1 MFERSRRK
9 SRRRL
14 TIGITDIP
22 LVTQPSQSGKKR
34 GYPRLKNSRA
44 VFGFSAGILLS
55 LTSVGCGSGNFI
67 PLPPSSVTA
76 TSNPLVAQY
85 SLHHFRR
92 GMSAWVEFGTDTT
105 YGRQTSV
112 TTASVTPPFD
122 QTVNILVAGMKPQ
135 TTYHMR
141 AHVTTLSGPWVDDD
155 HTFTTGALPT
165 SLPAPQIS
173 VGFPAA
179 TAGAARPAP
188 GVELLSLTS
197 SSTLQALATDL
208 QGNVIWYCPIGA
220 SPIKQYPNGDY
231 IMNDISSLAEVDLAC
246 RTVRDVS
253 LQQVSQSLQAQG
265 YSFNLLNFSHDVLL
279 LPSGHW
285 IGLIQIS
292 QNFTDLPGY
301 PGTLAILGDLL
312 VDIDPNGNVVWHWS
326 AFDHLD
332 LNRHLFGLPD
342 WTHSNALVYTPDG
355 NLLLSMRN
363 QSWILKINYANGT
376 GSGNVLWTLGEGG
389 DFTIVGGDPS
399 DWFYAQHDPNILSTS
414 GSQTTLA
421 VFDDGDQRIGSDG
434 VACGSAPP
442 CYTRATIFQIDE
454 SAYLATLLWEDTPG
468 LYTPWGGSIA
478 VLSNG
483 NVEFTMSQ
491 PFPSQP
497 AGSQIMEVTQ
507 TGDPQTV
514 WQMVITGTNAYRGNR
529 IPSLY
534 PGVTWTQ

>member
-1 MFERSRRK
+1 M
-9 SRRRL
+9 
-14 TIGITDIP
+14 
-22 LVTQPSQSGKKR
+22 
-34 GYPRLKNSRA
+34 
-44 VFGFSAGILLS
+44 GILLA
-55 LTSVGCGSGNFI
+55 LTSVGCGSGNFT

-85 SLHHFRR
+85 SLNHFRQ

-105 YGRQTSV
+105 YGRQTSI
-112 TTASVTPPFD
+112 TTASGATPFGE
-122 QTVNILVAGMKPQ
+122 TINILVAGMRPQ

-141 AHVTTLSGPWVDDD
+141 AHVTTLGGPWVDDD

-165 SLPAPQIS
+165 SPAAPHIS

-179 TAGAARPAP
+179 AATGPAP

-197 SSTLQALATDL
+197 ISTLQGVATDL
-208 QGNVIWYCPIGA
+208 QGNVIWFCPIGA
-220 SPIKQYPNGDY
+220 FPIKQAPSGDY
-231 IMNDISSLAEVDLAC
+231 IVNETASLAEVDLAC
-246 RTVRDVS
+246 RTVRSVS
-253 LQQVSQSLQAQG
+253 LQQVGQSLQAQG

-301 PGTLAILGDLL
+301 PGTLAVLGDLL

-332 LNRHLFGLPD
+332 INRHLFGLPD

-363 QSWILKINYANGT
+363 QSWILKIDYADGT

-389 DFTIVGGDPS
+389 DFTLMGGDPS
-399 DWFYAQHDPNILSTS
+399 DWFYGQHDANILSTS
-414 GSQTTLA
+414 GSQTSLT
-421 VFDDGDQRIGSDG
+421 VFDDGDLRIDSDG

-454 SAYLATLLWEDTPG
+454 STYLATLLWEDTPG

-483 NVEFTMSQ
+483 NVEFAMSQ

-497 AGSQIMEVTQ
+497 AASQIMEVTQ
-507 TGDPQTV
+507 TGAPQTV

>member
-1 MFERSRRK
+1 M
-9 SRRRL
+9 
-14 TIGITDIP
+14 
-22 LVTQPSQSGKKR
+22 
-34 GYPRLKNSRA
+34 
-44 VFGFSAGILLS
+44 
-55 LTSVGCGSGNFI
+55 LTSVGCGSGNFT
-67 PLPPSSVTA
+67 PLPPSSVAA

-112 TTASVTPPFD
+112 TTAPVTPPFD

-155 HTFTTGALPT
+155 HTFTTGALPA
-165 SLPAPQIS
+165 SLVPPGITI
-173 VGFPAA
+173 V
-179 TAGAARPAP
+179 RPTPNLSPSP
-188 GVELLSLTS
+188 GVELLSLTVPAGVEMLS
-197 SSTLQALATDL
+197 SVVTDL
-208 QGNVIWYCPIGA
+208 QGNIIWYYPLGA
-220 SPIKQYPNGDY
+220 LPLKTMLNGHMIFQLGGD
-231 IMNDISSLAEVDLAC
+231 LREVDLAG
-246 RTVRDVS
+246 TTIRDIS
-253 LQQVSQSLQAQG
+253 LAQVNQSLQTNG
-265 YSFNLLNFSHDVLL
+265 YSSVILNFSHDVLT
-279 LPSGHW
+279 LPNGHW
-285 IGLIQIS
+285 ITIGQIS
-292 QNFTDLPGY
+292 RDFTDLPGF
-301 PGTLAILGDLL
+301 PGTTSVLGDCL

-355 NLLLSMRN
+355 NLLLSVRN
-363 QSWILKINYANGT
+363 QSWILKIDYANGT

-389 DFTIVGGDPS
+389 DFTIMGGDPS
-399 DWFYAQHDPNILSTS
+399 DWFYAQHDPNIVSTS

-434 VACGSAPP
+434 VVCGSALP

-454 SAYLATLLWEDTPG
+454 SAYLTTLLWEDTPG

-478 VLSNG
+478 NLSNG